1 VSVEVRSCI
10 FCGTI
15 CSKPGCVFRLRLG
28 DAIAAVELLSVRC
41 LFVDTLVL
49 QNTFYVFD
57 DTANSPAYDRRRDAM
72 RASSLLWIRYEDSR
86 QHNLVAGK
94 PHMAKVLSSYNV
106 SGSG

>member
-72 RASSLLWIRYEDSR
+72 RASSLLWIHMITAGNITLLRGSPTWRRY
-86 QHNLVAGK
+86 
-94 PHMAKVLSSYNV
+94 
-106 SGSG
+106 